1 MAIQKSKNI
10 VKLSLDEF
18 SFEEFKLIAIQ
29 THLEDYKV
37 AFTLNKML
45 EMRFVKEP
53 VEIEFTNETGT
64 GSFSHY
70 VFEDS
75 RNDLIWSLVQNK
87 SFIQN
92 NTSQKNSLFT
102 EIDHK
107 FSSQINL
114 IPELNKFDY
123 LLKIDEI
130 DEYFDIDNFISK
142 LSNLKHISTVYL
154 ADTEQI
160 KSINNLIF

>member
-1 MAIQKSKNI
+1 MALQKVKSI

-29 THLEDYKV
+29 TPLEDYKV

-45 EMRFVKEP
+45 DMRFVKEP
-53 VEIEFTNETGT
+53 NEIFFTNENGT

-70 VFEDS
+70 SYEDS
-75 RNDLIWSLVQNK
+75 KHDLIWSLVQNK

-92 NTSQKNSLFT
+92 NSSEQDSLFT
-102 EIDHK
+102 EINHK
-107 FSSQINL
+107 FDSQVNL

-130 DEYFDIDNFISK
+130 DDYYDIDFFISQ
-142 LSNLKHISTVYL
+142 LSNLKHIATVYL
-154 ADTEQI
+154 ADTDQI